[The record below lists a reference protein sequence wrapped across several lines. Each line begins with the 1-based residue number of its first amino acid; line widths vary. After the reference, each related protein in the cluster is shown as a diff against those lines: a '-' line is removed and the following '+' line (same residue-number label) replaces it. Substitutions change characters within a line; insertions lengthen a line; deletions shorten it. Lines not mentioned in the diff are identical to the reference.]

1 LGSSCFVWIRS
12 GLFVATMAVWMG
24 RCFSGTLVAMSS
36 GILRQD
42 AFLGADRVVYLDAAA
57 TSLMPKVVFDAQRDY
72 FQLSCANPHS
82 ETHLGSRSTTL
93 AIEDA
98 RESIASL
105 FGADR
110 SCATIFVGAGST
122 AALNR
127 AARVVSSL
135 AAERPRV
142 IVSALEHHSNLLPW
156 WDRSGLEVVLVS
168 PLADGSHDYAAI
180 EYALQQAPT
189 AAVAASAASN
199 VTGAVAD
206 LPLLG
211 AIARRYGAMT
221 VIDAAQAAPHLAI
234 DVSSSGIDFLAISGH
249 KLFVPGSPGV
259 LIARRSLMERSLFG
273 DVGGGTVDRVY
284 PDGRVDY
291 SSCVEAREE
300 AGTPNVPG
308 VLGLG
313 IIAKVLLREGM
324 SALRA
329 HDIELTSRLLAGL
342 RAREWIVVYGSDA
355 PGGIPR
361 VGTVAFN
368 LKDVPH
374 GLVGAALSDLFKV
387 WVRTHCF
394 CAHPYVQLLLERS
407 EPIATAMLPEGM
419 ARQGMVRASF
429 GPWNTTEDIEILLRS
444 LDQIQAT
451 GIAGLGYTP
460 RLDGSWVPTR
470 PRVERCF
477 SLDELAERSV

>member
-1 LGSSCFVWIRS
+1 MESR
-12 GLFVATMAVWMG
+12 
-24 RCFSGTLVAMSS
+24 
-36 GILRQD
+36 ILSKS
-42 AFLGADRVVYLDAAA
+42 AFLGADRVAYLDAAA
-57 TSLMPKVVFDAQRDY
+57 TSLMPKIVFDAQRDY

-93 AIEDA
+93 AMEEA
-98 RESIASL
+98 RESVSRL
-105 FGADR
+105 FGAPDR
-110 SCATIFVGAGST
+110 DYATIFVGSGST

-127 AARVVSSL
+127 AAWVVSRLAVDRRRVV
-135 AAERPRV
+135 
-142 IVSALEHHSNLLPW
+142 VSAIEHHSNLLPW

-168 PLADGSHDYAAI
+168 PREDGSHDYEAI
-180 EYALQQAPT
+180 EYALAQAPT
-189 AAVAASAASN
+189 AALAASAASN

-211 AIARRYGAMT
+211 TLARRYGAMC

-234 DVSSSGIDFLAISGH
+234 DVFSAGIDFLAISGH

-259 LIARRSLMERSLFG
+259 LIARRSLMHDELFG

-291 SSCVEAREE
+291 SASIEAREE

-308 VLGLG
+308 ILGLG
-313 IIAKVLLREGM
+313 VIAKVLLREGM
-324 SALRA
+324 ETLRA
-329 HDIELTSRLLAGL
+329 HDLELTRQLLAGL
-342 RAREWIVVYGSDA
+342 RSREWITVYGSDA

-368 LKDVPH
+368 LVDVPH
-374 GLVGAALSDLFKV
+374 GLVGAVLSDRFKI

-394 CAHPYVQLLLERS
+394 CAHPYVQMLLERN

-429 GPWNTTEDIEILLRS
+429 GPWNVPEDVSLLLRS
-444 LDQIQAT
+444 LDEIQSL
-451 GIAGLGYTP
+451 GVSRLGYVP
-460 RLDGSWVPTR
+460 KFDGTWLPVA

-477 SLDELAERSV
+477 SLDELADRSA